1 METKLHVQHHRYLG
15 VQRHVVAQV
24 ELLMAS
30 GVFE

>member
-1 METKLHVQHHRYLG
+1 METKLHIQHRLYLG
-15 VQRHVVAQV
+15 VQKHVVAQV